1 MIKEILKSIYEYIQY
16 SYIQLKKKLGLII
29 YIAMTILLIEKNKN
43 IIYKYK

>member
-1 MIKEILKSIYEYIQY
+1 MIKEILQSIYEYIQY
-16 SYIQLKKKLGLII
+16 LYTQLKKKLGLII